1 MKKQDDFESD
11 DELDASYDAYKAL
24 IEAGLSKPE
33 ALKRAG
39 LTPQLLKDLEEGE
52 DEDNDDNND
61 DDLDDDFKDEW
72 ESGDAEDVEDFSE
85 DNWEEE
91 DFADDSWDD
100 DEDLG
105 EDIEDGG
112 TGWDD

>member
-11 DELDASYDAYKAL
+11 DELYASYDAYKAL

-39 LTPQLLKDLEEGE
+39 LTPQVLKDLEEGNEDTE
-52 DEDNDDNND
+52 DED
-61 DDLDDDFKDEW
+61 DDLGEDFKDEW
-72 ESGDAEDVEDFSE
+72 ESDEEGESDDFTE

-91 DFADDSWDD
+91 DFEDGEWD
-100 DEDLG
+100 DEDLD
-105 EDIEDGG
+105 EDI
-112 TGWDD
+112 TGSSSAWDD